1 MSLNIAPDHTTTM
14 VSTFYRATYLIQY
27 CQQRG
32 FLYVFA
38 FSNRE
43 NEFKYYNTVALC
55 ASFRFSDH
63 RRPQTGPAV
72 LSTSDNLLMVHYKVS
87 QVSFCV
93 DIADVPFDAASNMS
107 LPAVTK
113 NAVSKL
119 ELILS
124 SNEVYQKAEIQKAI
138 EDPSF
143 RFIEEPSL
151 PYRSYEVTISSAS
164 IGLELESTF
173 SRWAW
178 RVGSTADCS

>member
-1 MSLNIAPDHTTTM
+1 M

-55 ASFRFSDH
+55 ASFRFPDH
-63 RRPQTGPAV
+63 HRPQTGPAV

-124 SNEVYQKAEIQKAI
+124 SNEVYQKAI

-178 RVGSTADCS
+178 RVDSTADCS

>member
-1 MSLNIAPDHTTTM
+1 
-14 VSTFYRATYLIQY
+14 
-27 CQQRG
+27 
-32 FLYVFA
+32 
-38 FSNRE
+38 
-43 NEFKYYNTVALC
+43 
-55 ASFRFSDH
+55 
-63 RRPQTGPAV
+63 
-72 LSTSDNLLMVHYKVS
+72 MVHYKVS

-124 SNEVYQKAEIQKAI
+124 SNEMYQKPEVQKAI

-143 RFIEEPSL
+143 RFIEEPMV
-151 PYRSYEVTISSAS
+151 PYRSYEVQISSTS

-173 SRWAW
+173 SRWD
-178 RVGSTADCS
+178 RGRGSSVDCS